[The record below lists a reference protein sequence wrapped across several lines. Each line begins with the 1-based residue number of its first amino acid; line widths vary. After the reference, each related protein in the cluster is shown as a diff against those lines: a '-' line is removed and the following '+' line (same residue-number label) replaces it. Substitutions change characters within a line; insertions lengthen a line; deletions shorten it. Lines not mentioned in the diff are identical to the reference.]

1 MKITVKNIKKALKE
15 TIKSIDVSK
24 KSFCNNPN
32 ADFTRKRKIS
42 FTDII
47 KFQLTKSGESLNC
60 ELMNYFDFK
69 DKLPSTSA
77 FIQQRD
83 KISHLAFETL
93 FHQFT
98 DCCYEEK
105 LFKGFRLLAIDG
117 SDLRVPVNPNEKAS
131 YIDYVGDSKT
141 YNLLHL
147 NALFDLQRK
156 IYVDAIIQPRKG
168 LNEHRAFTDMVDRD
182 NSDVPTIYIGD
193 RGYGSY
199 NNMAHIQE
207 KGQYFLIR
215 TKDITVYSNMLSGIP
230 LPNDDEFDINITVKL
245 TRKQTNS
252 VKNDKT
258 LKHVP
263 HSSTFDFLPKTS
275 SKWVEIEPYT
285 INLRFVRFKISENSY
300 ELVVTNLDKN
310 EFKPSDLK
318 QLYAKRWGIE
328 TSFRHLKYT
337 LGLMYFHSKKTE
349 YILGEIFA
357 KLTMHNFVELIVSH
371 TKVPSKQRKLTY
383 SLNFSAAVHICYN
396 FFLKNVS
403 PSSVEALITQYLVP
417 LKPGISN
424 HRHLMPKSVVSF
436 LYRVS

>member
-1 MKITVKNIKKALKE
+1 MKITVKNIKKTLKE
-15 TIKSIDVSK
+15 TIKSIDDSK

-32 ADFTRKRKIS
+32 ADFTRRRKIS

-47 KFQLTKSGESLNC
+47 KFQLTKSGQSLNC

-69 DKLPSTSA
+69 NDIPSTSA
-77 FIQQRD
+77 FVQQRD
-83 KISHLAFETL
+83 KISCLAFETL

-98 DCCYEEK
+98 NSCYEDK
-105 LFKGFRLLAIDG
+105 LFKGYRLLAIDG
-117 SDLRVPVNPNEKAS
+117 SDLRVPVNPNEKDS

-147 NALFDLQRK
+147 NALYDLQRK

-168 LNEHRAFTDMVDRD
+168 WNEHRAFTEMVDRD
-182 NSDVPTIYIGD
+182 NSNIPSIYIAD
-193 RGYGSY
+193 RGYESY

-215 TKDITVYSNMLSGIP
+215 IKDITVCSNLLSGIS
-230 LPNDDEFDINITVKL
+230 LPDDEFDINITVKL

-252 VKNDKT
+252 VKKDKT
-258 LKHVP
+258 LKFVP

-275 SKWVEIEPYT
+275 SKWVEIKPYT
-285 INLRFVRFKISENSY
+285 LNLRFVRFKISESSY
-300 ELVVTNLDKN
+300 ELVVTNLDSN
-310 EFKPSDLK
+310 EFKPNDFK
-318 QLYAKRWGIE
+318 QLYAMRWGIE

-357 KLTMHNFVELIVSH
+357 KLTMYNFVELIVSH
-371 TKVPSKQRKLTY
+371 TKVPNIQRKLTY

-417 LKPGISN
+417 LKPGVSN
-424 HRHLMPKSVVSF
+424 LRHLMPKTTVSF

>member
-1 MKITVKNIKKALKE
+1 MKITVKNIKKTLKE
-15 TIKSIDVSK
+15 TIKSIDNSK

-32 ADFTRKRKIS
+32 ADFTRRRKIS

-47 KFQLTKSGESLNC
+47 KFQLTKSGQSLNC

-69 DKLPSTSA
+69 NNLPSTSA
-77 FIQQRD
+77 FVQQRD
-83 KISHLAFETL
+83 KISHIAFETL

-98 DCCYEEK
+98 DSCYEEK
-105 LFKGFRLLAIDG
+105 LFKGYCLLAIDG
-117 SDLRVPVNPNEKAS
+117 SDLRVPVNPNEKDS

-147 NALFDLQRK
+147 NALYDLQRK
-156 IYVDAIIQPRKG
+156 IYVDAIVQPRKG
-168 LNEHRAFTDMVDRD
+168 WHEHKAFTEMVDRD
-182 NSDVPTIYIGD
+182 NSNIPTIYIAD
-193 RGYGSY
+193 RGYESY

-215 TKDITVYSNMLSGIP
+215 IKDITACSNMLSGIS
-230 LPNDDEFDINITVKL
+230 LPDDDEFDIDITVKL
-245 TRKQTNS
+245 TRKQTNAA
-252 VKNDKT
+252 KNDKT
-258 LKHVP
+258 LKFVP

-275 SKWVEIEPYT
+275 SKWVEVKPYML
-285 INLRFVRFKISENSY
+285 NLRFVRFKIGENSY
-300 ELVVTNLDKN
+300 ELVVTNLDKS
-310 EFKPSDLK
+310 EFTPNDLK
-318 QLYAKRWGIE
+318 QLYSMRWGIE

-337 LGLMYFHSKKTE
+337 IGLMYFHSKKTE

-357 KLTMHNFVELIVSH
+357 KLTMYNFVELIVSH
-371 TKVPSKQRKLTY
+371 TKVPNKQRKLTY

-403 PSSVEALITQYLVP
+403 PSAVEALITQYLAP
-417 LKPGISN
+417 LKPGVSN
-424 HRHLMPKSVVSF
+424 PRHLMPKSTVSF

>member
-1 MKITVKNIKKALKE
+1 MKITVKNVKKTLKE
-15 TIKSIDVSK
+15 AIRSIDNSK

-69 DKLPSTSA
+69 NTLPSTSA
-77 FIQQRD
+77 FVQQRD
-83 KISHLAFETL
+83 KISHLAFESL

-98 DCCYEEK
+98 DSCYEEK
-105 LFKGFRLLAIDG
+105 LFKGYHLLAIDG
-117 SDLRVPVNPNEKAS
+117 SDLRVPVNPNEKDS

-147 NALFDLQRK
+147 NALYDLQRNL
-156 IYVDAIIQPRKG
+156 YVDAIVQPRKNW
-168 LNEHRAFTDMVDRD
+168 NEHRAFTDMVDRY
-182 NSDVPTIYIGD
+182 NSNIPTIYIAD
-193 RGYGSY
+193 RGYESY

-215 TKDITVYSNMLSGIP
+215 IKDSMKNGIASAIN
-230 LPNDDEFDINITVKL
+230 LPTDDEFDVSIDLNL
-245 TRKQTNS
+245 TRKQTNCA
-252 VKNDKT
+252 KADKS
-258 LKHVP
+258 LK
-263 HSSTFDFLPKTS
+263 FLPHNVNFDYLPSHCKYGAPL
-275 SKWVEIEPYT
+275 KPYT
-285 INLRFVRFKISENSY
+285 IHCRFVRVKITDDTY
-300 ELVVTNLDKN
+300 ELLLTNL
-310 EFKPSDLK
+310 KPQIFSSLDLK
-318 QLYAKRWGIE
+318 QLYSMRWGIE

-357 KLTMHNFVELIVSH
+357 KLTMYNFVELIVSH
-371 TKVPSKQRKLTY
+371 TKVPAKQRKFTH
-383 SLNFSAAVHICYN
+383 SINFSAAVHICYN

-417 LKPGISN
+417 LKLGVSN
-424 HRHLMPKSVVSF
+424 HRHLMPKSTVSF